1 MTIKFT
7 FKVKEEEYSEK
18 EIEKALPSKTMQLV
32 FYKIKEK
39 LEKFVEGSSVEKAID
54 KVVIICENGDIK
66 EAKLVTKE

>member
-7 FKVKEEEYSEK
+7 FKVNEDEYKEE
-18 EIEKALPSKTMQLV
+18 EIEKALPTKTMQLV

-39 LEKFVEGSSVEKAID
+39 LEKFIDGSAAEKVID
-54 KVVIICENGDIK
+54 KIVIICENGDIK